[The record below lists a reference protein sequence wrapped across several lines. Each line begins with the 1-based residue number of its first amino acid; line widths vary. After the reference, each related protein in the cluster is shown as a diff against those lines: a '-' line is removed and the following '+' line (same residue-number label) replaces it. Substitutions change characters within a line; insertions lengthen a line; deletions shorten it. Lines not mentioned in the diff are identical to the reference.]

1 MKKASAFLAV
11 ALLGLTAHTATVK
24 ADTTGY
30 MAVQVPVDTDVV
42 MSVPFA
48 VESAGQY
55 LVDTKTGTGVTVSG
69 SPLDAGK
76 FNGKYYVRF
85 ITGAAKGRWTTIT
98 SNTTGELVFTDTT
111 FLADVSAADTFGIYK
126 HQTLSS
132 LFPDENVGASFVA
145 SASALSQ
152 KTKILVLPGAATY
165 GINKSAAETYYFLGG
180 TSNKW
185 RRVSPAGDAD
195 DVIMPPQT
203 AFIVRNEGSVDSLQV
218 VLTGLV
224 EENPQARLL
233 QIGTSQNDVPVATGK
248 PYAVKLKDLGLGGS
262 PAFVTSPSA
271 LAQRDLLI
279 VYSNTDSG
287 LNKSAKFTYYYTTTQ
302 GWRRVSPS
310 GDGNNDTVPATGG
323 FTIRKYQGVLSTVL
337 WTEP

>member
-1 MKKASAFLAV
+1 MAV

-24 ADTTGY
+24 ADTAGY
-30 MAVQVPVDTDVV
+30 MAVQVPVNTDVV

-48 VESAGQY
+48 VESAGQFD
-55 LVDTKTGTGVTVSG
+55 VNTTTGTGVTVSG

-98 SNTTGELVFTDTT
+98 SNTTGELVFTDIT

-145 SASALSQ
+145 SPSAFSL
-152 KTKILVLPGAATY
+152 KTKVLVFPGAATY
-165 GINKSAAETYYFLGG
+165 GINKSASEVYYFLGG

-195 DVIMPPQT
+195 DVILPPQT
-203 AFIVRNEGSVDSLQV
+203 AFIIRNEGSADPLQV

-248 PYAVKLKDLGLGGS
+248 PHAVKLKDLGLGGS
-262 PAFVTSPSA
+262 PAFVSSA
-271 LAQRDLLI
+271 SAFALKDLLL
-279 VYSNTDSG
+279 VYSNTSTG
-287 LNKSAKFTYYYTTTQ
+287 INKGASAVYYYSNTQ
-302 GWRRVSPS
+302 GWRRVSPA
-310 GDGNNDTVPATGG
+310 GDGNNDTIPATGG
-323 FTIRKYQGVLSTVL
+323 FIVRKFSGVLSTVL